1 MKWKKDSKSMT
12 NFEAFYWNFSVIIQ
26 SQNVKSDPQQLPELL
41 YIYSSS
47 QNMNMQNIGR
57 VVKLIQFKLI
67 PYFVEY
73 VVVM

>member
-1 MKWKKDSKSMT
+1 MA

-57 VVKLIQFKLI
+57 VVKIIQFKLI

>member
-1 MKWKKDSKSMT
+1 MA

>member
-1 MKWKKDSKSMT
+1 MA

-73 VVVM
+73 VVEM

>member
-1 MKWKKDSKSMT
+1 MA
-12 NFEAFYWNFSVIIQ
+12 NEAFYWNFSVIIQ

-73 VVVM
+73 VVEM